1 MDVAEGKPL
10 SPISAVMQSVSPLG
24 YRQPVTLMLWQPLAE
39 AIGSKDQTHSAE
51 VDAVLAEH
59 EQGGWELSVA
69 VKLLMGGERDILVL
83 TDDVD
88 ANSGA
93 IIEHILHQ
101 VSGRRFPPHSSFSC
115 NIESY

>member
-1 MDVAEGKPL
+1 M
-10 SPISAVMQSVSPLG
+10 MQVSTLG
-24 YRQPVTLMLWQPLAE
+24 YRQPMTLMLWQPLAE

-101 VSGRRFPPHSSFSC
+101 VRGRREFPHSSFSC
-115 NIESY
+115 NNASDRERARRC

>member
-1 MDVAEGKPL
+1 M
-10 SPISAVMQSVSPLG
+10 
-24 YRQPVTLMLWQPLAE
+24 TLMLWQPLAE
-39 AIGSKDQTHSAE
+39 AIGSKDQTRSAE
-51 VDAVLAEH
+51 IDAVLAER

-101 VSGRRFPPHSSFSC
+101 VSGRRFLPHSSFSC
-115 NIESY
+115 NNESDRERARRC